1 MCCLEWRILV
11 RVSIGVSGL
20 DEMLG
25 GGFPRNRIVL
35 VRGGPGSG
43 KTTLCMQFVLDGV
56 RKNEQGIYVTLEEPV
71 DLVRENMRVFGWNL
85 EDYEEKG
92 LLRLV
97 DGSKLVSKDFGSGGY
112 NRESKLVMK
121 GITDILRR
129 SVDQFGAKR
138 LAIDPITSAVIQQ
151 RFPTDKRFEIF
162 ELISTLRK
170 LDCTSVISSEF
181 SSSAGEGDFY
191 VEEYLADGVI
201 VLSKSLHDF
210 KLIKTA
216 RIEKMRG
223 TKHDDQPRKYEI
235 NDNGIVVYHTESVSL
250 P

>member
-1 MCCLEWRILV
+1 MVRI
-11 RVSIGVSGL
+11 STGVSGL

-43 KTTLCMQFVLDGV
+43 KTTLCMQFVVDGV
-56 RKNEQGIYVTLEEPV
+56 RKNERGIYVTLEEPV
-71 DLVRENMRVFGWNL
+71 DLVRENMKLFGWNL

-92 LLRLV
+92 TLRLI
-97 DGSKLVSKDFGSGGY
+97 DGSKLVSKNFGSTGY
-112 NRESKLVMK
+112 NHQSKLVMT
-121 GITDILRR
+121 GITNILKR
-129 SVDQFGAKR
+129 SVAQFGAKR
-138 LAIDPITSAVIQQ
+138 LAVDPITSAVIQQ
-151 RFPTDKRFEIF
+151 RFPTDKRFEIL
-162 ELISTLRK
+162 ELIGTLRK
-170 LDCTSVISSEF
+170 LDCSSLISSEF
-181 SSSAGEGDFY
+181 SSSAGKGDFY

-201 VLSKSLHDF
+201 VLTKTLHNF

-223 TKHDDQPRKYEI
+223 IKHDDQPRKYEI
-235 NDNGIVVYHTESVSL
+235 KDNGLIIYNTESVSL

>member
-1 MCCLEWRILV
+1 MVRI
-11 RVSIGVSGL
+11 STGVSGL

-43 KTTLCMQFVLDGV
+43 KTTMSMQFVVDGII
-56 RKNEQGIYVTLEEPV
+56 KNEPGIYVTLEEPL
-71 DLVRENMRVFGWNL
+71 DLVRENMKLFGWNID
-85 EDYEEKG
+85 DYEERG
-92 LLRLV
+92 LLRLI
-97 DGSKLVSKDFGSGGY
+97 DGSKLVSKDFGSTRRDY
-112 NRESKLVMK
+112 QPKLVMT

-129 SVDQFGAKR
+129 SVAQFGAKR
-138 LAIDPITSAVIQQ
+138 LAVDPITSAVIQQ
-151 RFPTDKRFEIF
+151 RFPTDKRFEIL
-162 ELISTLRK
+162 ELIGTLRK
-170 LDCTSVISSEF
+170 LNCTSLISSEF
-181 SSSAGEGDFY
+181 SSSAGASGFY

-201 VLSKSLHDF
+201 VLAKTLNNF

-223 TKHDDQPRKYEI
+223 IKHDDQPRKYEI
-235 NDNGIVVYHTESVSL
+235 NEKGLKIFNTESINI